1 MVTLGAAAPVFLVGM
16 VAAGAFMGA
25 GVGFAAMGAA
35 THDWNQAV
43 RSAQVGAIGGA
54 IGGLASG
61 GVMLGVAA
69 FSTAGLGGGVV
80 AGNAAH
86 AVMRAG
92 LGGQVLM
99 GVTGG
104 VSGGFAGGFSGSVVG
119 DWAAGQGVN
128 WGNAFMAGLTGGALG
143 GALGAALPLA
153 WAGLRQA
160 GRGAVWTAHRI
171 RSANT
176 NGGRQLFWH
185 GSAEG
190 VAQREASG
198 LFVARPGNGGLY
210 WTTSVERIE
219 DLGVGTWKI
228 GGNTNVKL
236 FPPKLINKGG
246 IQATYRLA
254 AGEASVFR
262 RAWGFDFNWNPYQW
276 WKGAV
281 GQYYF
286 RPGPVTW
293 AQRSGEVGQALG
305 ITGTA
310 LGGAWVINELENR

>member
-128 WGNAFMAGLTGGALG
+128 WGNAWMAGLTGGALG
-143 GALGAALPLA
+143 GALGAAVPLA
-153 WAGLRQA
+153 WAGVRAA
-160 GRGAVWTAHRI
+160 GSWTARGTRWTASLQSQVRRPAQYVSTGAKADI
-171 RSANT
+171 KAAN
-176 NGGRQLFWH
+176 RKLYDAFI
-185 GSAEG
+185 
-190 VAQREASG
+190 ASG
-198 LFVARPGNGGLY
+198 G
-210 WTTSVERIE
+210 
-219 DLGVGTWKI
+219 KI
-228 GGNTNVKL
+228 V
-236 FPPKLINKGG
+236 
-246 IQATYRLA
+246 RH
-254 AGEASVFR
+254 
-262 RAWGFDFNWNPYQW
+262 
-276 WKGAV
+276 
-281 GQYYF
+281 
-286 RPGPVTW
+286 
-293 AQRSGEVGQALG
+293 QRSIDVFDSEGLRIYGEYSAV
-305 ITGTA
+305 
-310 LGGAWVINELENR
+310 ENRI